1 MAVTSHP
8 TQTTRTTQTTPDTAQ
23 LAARLRIATV
33 RLGRRLAREAEGS
46 LSPAEVSALATVS
59 RREPIGLGDLAS
71 LEQVRPP
78 TMTRIAASL
87 EDRGLVVR
95 RAGDGDRR
103 RAYLR
108 TTAAGRQLV
117 QRNRRRKNAY
127 LARRLRELEARELTS
142 LEEAVG
148 TLERLLEQ

>member
-1 MAVTSHP
+1 MVETGP
-8 TQTTRTTQTTPDTAQ
+8 RTTPDTAA
-23 LAARLRIATV
+23 LAARLRIATM
-33 RLGRRLAREAEGS
+33 RLGRRLSREGEGS

-59 RREPIGLGDLAS
+59 RREPIGLGELAN

-87 EDRGLVVR
+87 EERGLVAR
-95 RAGDGDRR
+95 SADQGDRR
-103 RAYLR
+103 RAYLQ
-108 TTAAGRQLV
+108 TTGAGRQLV

-127 LARRLRELEARELTS
+127 LARKLRGVDARGLHA

-148 TLERLLEQ
+148 TLERLLEE

>member
-1 MAVTSHP
+1 MVETDP
-8 TQTTRTTQTTPDTAQ
+8 RTTPDTAA
-23 LAARLRIATV
+23 LAARLRIATM
-33 RLGRRLAREAEGS
+33 RLGRRLSREGEGS

-59 RREPIGLGDLAS
+59 RREPIGLGELAN

-87 EDRGLVVR
+87 EERGLVAR
-95 RAGDGDRR
+95 LADQGDRR
-103 RAYLR
+103 RAYLE

-127 LARRLRELEARELTS
+127 LARKLRRVDARDLQA

-148 TLERLLEQ
+148 TLERLLEE

>member
-1 MAVTSHP
+1 MLETGSQAA
-8 TQTTRTTQTTPDTAQ
+8 TRAAPDAAA
-23 LAARLRIATV
+23 LAGRLRIATV
-33 RLGRRLAREAEGS
+33 RLGRRLSREAAGS
-46 LSPAEVSALATVS
+46 LSPAEVSALVTVS
-59 RREPIGLGDLAS
+59 RREPIGLGELAN

-87 EDRGLVVR
+87 EAQGLVARTVDR
-95 RAGDGDRR
+95 GDRR
-103 RAYLR
+103 RAYLE

-127 LARRLRELEARELTS
+127 LARKLRGVDPRELQA

-148 TLERLLEQ
+148 TLERLLEE